1 MTYEEK
7 YKRAFEIAK
16 EVYHDDRKDKI
27 WREWLTKP
35 FPELKESE
43 EERIRK
49 GLINGFK
56 ECLEDCQYPKNA
68 VKYWHN
74 VEVDNILA
82 WLEKQ
87 GEQKSSDFSDIRTW
101 KYIVDMVLTEKDGIG
116 NYLDNPDT
124 ERIAKRLQERQ
135 GNIEKQGEQKPI
147 DNKERLGLLNFIRK
161 ETGCG
166 LADANNAL
174 LKLIKVLK
182 QRPLL
187 IMDKPHKLKIEWE
200 KQQGKND

>member
-1 MTYEEK
+1 MKAFTDIKEK
-7 YKRAFEIAK
+7 AHQIAWETSKDYDPLLSK
-16 EVYHDDRKDKI
+16 EAWCEMAALDMAS
-27 WREWLTKP
+27 WL
-35 FPELKESE
+35 
-43 EERIRK
+43 
-49 GLINGFK
+49 
-56 ECLEDCQYPKNA
+56 
-68 VKYWHN
+68 
-74 VEVDNILA
+74 
-82 WLEKQ
+82 
-87 GEQKSSDFSDIRTW
+87 
-101 KYIVDMVLTEKDGIG
+101 
-116 NYLDNPDT
+116 
-124 ERIAKRLQERQ
+124 
-135 GNIEKQGEQKPI
+135 EKQGEQKPI